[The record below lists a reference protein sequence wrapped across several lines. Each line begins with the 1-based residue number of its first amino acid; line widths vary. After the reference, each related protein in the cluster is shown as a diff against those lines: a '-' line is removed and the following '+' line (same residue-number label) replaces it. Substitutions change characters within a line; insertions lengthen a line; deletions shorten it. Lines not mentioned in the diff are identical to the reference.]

1 MTETYHIYGFGV
13 ELSQLGQISLDR
25 LEQLIGMAPVFESK
39 IKKWFNDEKIKKP
52 TLENYYEFDE
62 ENLGLPTLLKE
73 VIFELEG
80 VDLTAC
86 EDLNNKAF
94 LLYESKY
101 PWNMTPVD
109 CFMTPERLSS
119 LYRKYIR
126 IISDSDYEIECHSV
140 EGMC

>member
-13 ELSQLGQISLDR
+13 ELSQLGEISLDR

-101 PWNMTPVD
+101 PWNMTLVD

>member
-25 LEQLIGMAPVFESK
+25 LEQLIGMAPFLESK

>member
-1 MTETYHIYGFGV
+1 MCI
-13 ELSQLGQISLDR
+13 LSNTDEKTSGIRLGEVRHHYNSCHSSTI
-25 LEQLIGMAPVFESK
+25 FTK

>member
-13 ELSQLGQISLDR
+13 ELSQLGEISLDR